1 MSLASYIGC
10 NVEVPLTPEDSN
22 DLIIIGP
29 CFSDEGL
36 LEVVQEHQ
44 FQTNY
49 IYEVSSG
56 WGIELVEWQRLVDK
70 KESQNK
76 LLTLCSIMEGY
87 LKEGEYFEIYSCW
100 VGEEE
105 QKKVGELNLKINYFD
120 VAEICIPERTLVRIE
135 KEKYKSDS
143 TLGGVAF
150 IVATRIL

>member
-1 MSLASYIGC
+1 MSLASYISC

-36 LEVVQEHQ
+36 LEVVKKHQ

-87 LKEGEYFEIYSCW
+87 LKEGDYFELYSCW
-100 VGEEE
+100 VGEENQE
-105 QKKVGELNLKINYFD
+105 KVGELNLKINHFD

-135 KEKYKSDS
+135 K
-143 TLGGVAF
+143 
-150 IVATRIL
+150 